1 MGNTSKGY
9 ALLLT
14 IIITMS
20 CLTVLFINPADA
32 QTIPKPSAP
41 ELTVAFVNHSYDVPP
56 TSTTTTNAYTG
67 EEIVT
72 TKDGYHIQN
81 DSFVLSLR
89 GKPISENIIVDGSG
103 VRLFFIIQSK
113 GRYSDNWENLT
124 YVGDGYLPLIYTND
138 DGYAQK
144 VMQLAGN
151 NGTSYTGE
159 GGYNDYEYDGFVG
172 AQYGGQ
178 VQFRAMSVIG
188 YIVTVQD
195 EINPFNVRHPYHEVL
210 VTLQSSDWSNT
221 QTIDVPANTSTSF
234 IASIDSQLLNQP
246 WTNFALII
254 AVAVLSI
261 AVITLSVY
269 VRRMKKQLTKK

>member
-1 MGNTSKGY
+1 MGNTSKTY
-9 ALLLT
+9 AILLT
-14 IIITMS
+14 IIFLMS
-20 CLTVLFINPADA
+20 CLTILIVKPADA
-32 QTIPKPSAP
+32 QTITKPSAP
-41 ELTVAFVNHSYDVPP
+41 ELTVAFANHSYDVPP
-56 TSTTTTNAYTG
+56 TTTATTNAYTG
-67 EEIVT
+67 EKIVT

-103 VRLFFIIQSK
+103 VRLFFIVQSK
-113 GRYSDNWENLT
+113 GRYSDNWGNLT
-124 YVGDGYLPLIYTND
+124 YVGDSSLQLVYTN

-159 GGYNDYEYDGFVG
+159 GGYNDYEYDGFVD

-195 EINPFNVRHPYHEVL
+195 EINPFNVRHPYHEVF
-210 VTLQSSDWSNT
+210 VALQSSDWSSI
-221 QTIDVPANTSTSF
+221 QTIDVPANTSTNF
-234 IASIDSQLLNQP
+234 FASIDSQLLNQP
-246 WTNFALII
+246 WTNFALIV

-261 AVITLSVY
+261 AVIALSVY
-269 VRRMKKQLTKK
+269 VRRIRNQLPKQ